1 MERLAR
7 KVAVITGAARGIG
20 KEIALTFAREG
31 ADIVIADIIPLE
43 ATEQEIKDLGR
54 RVIAVKTDVAVR
66 EDVKNLFDRAI
77 SNFKQVDILV
87 NNAGIVRRAPLL
99 EMTEDTWDVV
109 IDVNL
114 KGPFL
119 CTQAAG
125 KCMAARKY
133 GKIVNIAS
141 IGGLITTP
149 GVPANYSVSKAGV
162 VQLTKVS
169 ARELG
174 PYGINVNA
182 IAPGVVV
189 TDMTRYGRTAAELE
203 EFIED
208 GKKSAVLGRVGFPRD
223 IANLALF
230 LASDE
235 SSFISGQ
242 VIAADGGHVGLM

>member
-7 KVAVITGAARGIG
+7 KVAVITGGARGIG

-31 ADIVIADIIPLE
+31 ADIVIGDIIPLE
-43 ATEQEIKDLGR
+43 ATEREIKDLGR

-66 EDVKNLFDRAI
+66 EDVKNLFDSAI
-77 SNFKQVDILV
+77 NNFKQVDILV
-87 NNAGIVRRAPLL
+87 NNAAIVRRASLL
-99 EMTEDTWDVV
+99 EMTEDIWDAV

-114 KGPFL
+114 KGTFL

-125 KCMAARKY
+125 KNMAARKY
-133 GKIVNIAS
+133 GKIVNVAS

-149 GVPANYSVSKAGV
+149 GVPANYAASKAGII
-162 VQLTKVS
+162 QLTKVS

-182 IAPGVVV
+182 IAPGLVV
-189 TDMTRYGRTAAELE
+189 TEMTHYGRTEAEVE
-203 EFIED
+203 KFIED

-242 VIAADGGHVGLM
+242 VIAVDGGHVGLM